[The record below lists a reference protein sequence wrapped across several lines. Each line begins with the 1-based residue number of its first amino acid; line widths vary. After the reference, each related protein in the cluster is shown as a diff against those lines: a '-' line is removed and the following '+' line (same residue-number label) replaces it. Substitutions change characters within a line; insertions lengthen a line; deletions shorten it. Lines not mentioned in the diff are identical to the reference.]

1 MYREKGNH
9 IITQPTEHK
18 AVLDSCK
25 RLEKHGFRVTYLPV
39 QKDGRI
45 SISTT

>member
-18 AVLDSCK
+18 AVLDSCQW
-25 RLEKHGFRVTYLPV
+25 LEKHGFRVTYLPV

-45 SISTT
+45 DRSTN